1 MTLKIEKRAASE
13 PMAVQGQTI
22 VGYAA
27 VFNSPADIGGMWEEV
42 IAPGAFTD
50 TLRDALND
58 PLALYSHEVERLL
71 GRRSSGTLR
80 LKEDQRGLA
89 VEIDLPDTND
99 GRDVGV
105 LVKRGDLKG
114 MSFGFC
120 VTHDEW
126 DETRTPPRRT
136 IHAVDLREVTI
147 CAVPAYDDTE
157 CGLRSLAEARA
168 KHGGSSGD
176 ADARQQAERN
186 AAEARRRIA
195 LRKAEQ
201 DQKFRGIRP
210 ANPRT

>member
-1 MTLKIEKRAASE
+1 MTKQMEKRAAAE
-13 PMAVQGQTI
+13 PMAVQGSTI

-27 VFNSPADIGGMWEEV
+27 VFNSPADIGDMWQEV

-71 GRRSSGTLR
+71 GRRSAGTLR

-89 VEIDLPDTND
+89 IEIDLPDTSD

-120 VTHDEW
+120 VTREEW
-126 DETRTPPRRT
+126 DETRVPPRRT
-136 IHAVDLREVTI
+136 IYAVDLREVTI
-147 CAVPAYDDTE
+147 CATPAYDDTE
-157 CGLRSLAEARA
+157 CCLRTLAEARA
-168 KHGGSSGD
+168 RRNGGETEAS
-176 ADARQQAERN
+176 RAEAQRN
-186 AAEARRRIA
+186 AAEAQRRIA

-210 ANPRT
+210 ANPRA